1 MAICFQYMRICGLKQ
16 VVLPEEELD
25 LARRMSER
33 KQRK

>member
-1 MAICFQYMRICGLKQ
+1 MRICGLNH